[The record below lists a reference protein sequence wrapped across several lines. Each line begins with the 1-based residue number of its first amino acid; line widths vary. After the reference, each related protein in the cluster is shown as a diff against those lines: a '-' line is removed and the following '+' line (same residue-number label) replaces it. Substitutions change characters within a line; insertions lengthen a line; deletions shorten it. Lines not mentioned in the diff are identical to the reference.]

1 MNGLIQMEMTL
12 DEARETDRL
21 IKRHINTTRYLLLD
35 MRDRQGWKALGY
47 ESFVE
52 YGKKSLGYEK
62 GYLYQLADAG
72 EISIQLGYSQESAIA
87 DSPPPESQLR
97 PLKSV
102 PEDERKA
109 IWDEATRKA
118 EEEGAK
124 LTAKRVEDAVAEWKQ
139 RSQDW
144 HHQYLDERN
153 QRRQVEFELSETLK
167 RVSEPTIPPDYES
180 LKQNERELRSDLAEL
195 KHQQRE
201 LVQQQV
207 VAKLK
212 EREAELA
219 ELDRKVQRAES
230 LLTGLQT
237 QIDRYSMQQRELKVH
252 LDTIENARVS
262 MALLAANLEGFEAV
276 IDPDTELRQWRALAD
291 MLRNGAAAIE
301 YFIGNTKPALS
312 VIRGDAA

>member
-35 MRDRQGWKALGY
+35 MRDRKGWKALGY

-52 YGKKSLGYEK
+52 YGEK
-62 GYLYQLADAG
+62 ELNFASTHLYRLADAAEIALQIGFSPIG
-72 EISIQLGYSQESAIA
+72 EKQ
-87 DSPPPESQLR
+87 PPESQLR
-97 PLKSV
+97 PLAQV

-144 HHQYLDERN
+144 HQQYLSERD

-167 RVSEPTIPPDYES
+167 RKPEPTIPHDYER
-180 LKQNERELRSDLAEL
+180 LKQTERDLRSDLAEL

-212 EREAELA
+212 ERESELA
-219 ELDRKVQRAES
+219 EIDRKVQHAET
-230 LLTGLQT
+230 LLSGLQT

-252 LDTIENARVS
+252 LDTIENARVA
-262 MALLAANLEGFEAV
+262 MALLAANLEGFGEV
-276 IDPDTELRQWRALAD
+276 IDRDHELRQWHALAD
-291 MLRNGAAAIE
+291 MLRQGAAAIE
-301 YFIGNTKPALS
+301 HFVGNTKPALS
-312 VIRGDAA
+312 VIRGEAA